1 MSARTLAILVG
12 CCVPPAILADGQA
25 PARLEADAAA
35 LGIPYHRYTTQDGLG
50 RTITFYLS
58 AITGPERNAARSVVL
73 LVGGS
78 GCQSLFQKHG
88 DRVFGGLHNL
98 LLQEAGDRVRV
109 LVVEKPGVCYL
120 DSPRRPGSA
129 EGARPEFL
137 AEHTLERWVEA
148 NAAALRA
155 AWTLPAMDRSRTL
168 AIGHSE
174 GGLVVACLAAKMP
187 EVTHVASLAAGGPT
201 QLFSLL
207 ERETSA
213 RPGDEAGDAT
223 RRRQAVLDEWARI
236 QADPESTTRFWL
248 GHPYRRWSTFLKH
261 SVTDELLR
269 TKARIYLAQGTSD
282 AAQPPTGHEVLV
294 AELRAHCREIREERV
309 EGGDHSF
316 APKNSPPGP
325 PRELQAMFCRILGWF
340 LTTRT
345 R

>member
-1 MSARTLAILVG
+1 
-12 CCVPPAILADGQA
+12 
-25 PARLEADAAA
+25 
-35 LGIPYHRYTTQDGLG
+35 
-50 RTITFYLS
+50 LS
-58 AITGPERNAARSVVL
+58 AITGGDRSAERPVVL

-98 LLQEAGDRVRV
+98 LLQEAGDRIRV
-109 LVVEKPGVCYL
+109 LVVEKPGVSYL

-129 EGARPEFL
+129 DGARPEFL

-155 AWTLPAMDRSRTL
+155 AGTLPGIDRSRTL

-187 EVTHVASLAAGGPT
+187 EVTHVASLAGGGPT

-207 ERETSA
+207 ERETSS
-213 RPGDEAGDAT
+213 RPGDDPSDAAK
-223 RRRQAVLDEWARI
+223 RRQAVLDEWARI
-236 QADPESTTRFWL
+236 QADPESTTHFWP
-248 GHPYRRWSTFLKH
+248 GHPYRRWATFLKH

-269 TKARIYLAQGTSD
+269 TKARIYVAHGTADTS
-282 AAQPPTGHEVLV
+282 QPPTGHEVLV
-294 AELRAHCREIREERV
+294 AELRSHGRAIHEERV

-316 APKNSPPGP
+316 AQKNSPPWP
-325 PRELQAMFCRILGWF
+325 PRDLQAMLGRILGWF
-340 LTTRT
+340 LTK
-345 R
+345 

>member
-1 MSARTLAILVG
+1 MSARTLVLLVG
-12 CCVPPAILADGQA
+12 FCVPSATLADGDV
-25 PARLEADAAA
+25 PAHLEADAPA
-35 LGIPYHRYTTQDGLG
+35 LGIPYHRYTTKDGLG
-50 RTITFYLS
+50 RTITFYVS
-58 AITGPERNAARSVVL
+58 AVTGGERNAARPVVL

-98 LLQEAGDRVRV
+98 LLQEARDRIRV
-109 LVVEKPGVCYL
+109 LVAEKPGVSYL

-155 AWTLPAMDRSRTL
+155 AWTLPGIDRSRNL

-174 GGLVVACLAAKMP
+174 GGLVVACLAANMP
-187 EVTHVASLAAGGPT
+187 EVTHVASLAGGGPT

-207 ERETSA
+207 ERESSA
-213 RPGDEAGDAT
+213 RRGDAPGDAT
-223 RRRQAVLDEWARI
+223 KRRQGVFDEWARI
-236 QADPESTTRFWL
+236 QADPTSTTRFWL
-248 GHPYRRWSTFLKH
+248 EHPYRRWSTFLKH

-269 TKARIYLAQGTSD
+269 TKARIYLAQGTADTS
-282 AAQPPTGHEVLV
+282 QPPTGHEVLV
-294 AELRAHCREIREERV
+294 AELRAHGRDIHEELV
-309 EGGDHSF
+309 EEGDHSF

-325 PRELQAMFCRILGWF
+325 PRELQAMFGRILGWF
-340 LTTRT
+340 LIK
-345 R
+345 